1 MKTSQKKFLML
12 VFTSFLFSVVNA
24 CVPQAQAINFTLL
37 IEDLNLPVAITH
49 AGDDRLFITEQAGQI
64 EIFQDGQLLAEPF
77 LDISHLVK
85 SGGEQGLLS
94 IAFHPKYSENGF
106 FYVNYTD
113 NEGDTVIA
121 RYQVT
126 SDPNKADVESEKV
139 LLQIEQP
146 FSNHN
151 GGQIAFGPDGYLYI
165 GTGDGGSGGDP
176 RDLGQNLSSLLGK
189 MLRIDVDREEPYGI
203 PEDNPFASS
212 SDTKPEIWAYGLRN
226 PWRFSFDRETGDLF
240 IADVGQ
246 NRFEEVNFQAS
257 TSKGGENYGWRFMEA
272 DQCFNPIFNC
282 NNGALV
288 LPILSYSHFEG
299 RSITGGYMY
308 RGQDVIGLQ
317 GSYIYADFS
326 SGRVWAAS
334 RESDDWIAR
343 LLEDTDFVI
352 STFGE
357 DIAGEIYL
365 ASYSAGKIY
374 KLTQ

>member
-1 MKTSQKKFLML
+1 MKTSQKKVFILG
-12 VFTSFLFSVVNA
+12 FTSFLFSVFNA

-37 IEDLNLPVAITH
+37 VDGLDLPVAITH
-49 AGDDRLFITEQAGQI
+49 AGDNRLFITEQAGQI

-77 LDISHLVK
+77 LDISHLIK

-94 IAFHPKYSENGF
+94 VAFHPKYSENGF
-106 FYVNYTD
+106 FYVNYTN

-121 RYQVT
+121 RYKVAE
-126 SDPNKADVESEKV
+126 DPNKGDPESEKI

-146 FSNHN
+146 FRNHN
-151 GGQIAFGPDGYLYI
+151 GGQIVFGPDGYLYI

-176 RDLGQNLSSLLGK
+176 RDLGQNLDSLLGK
-189 MLRIDVDREEPYGI
+189 MLRIDVDRGEPYAI
-203 PEDNPFASS
+203 PNNPFVSNDNA
-212 SDTKPEIWAYGLRN
+212 KPEIWAYGLRN

-246 NRFEEVNFQAS
+246 NWFEEVNFQAS

-282 NNGALV
+282 NNGQLV
-288 LPILSYSHFEG
+288 LPIISYSHFEG
-299 RSITGGYMY
+299 QSITGGYMY
-308 RGQDVIGLQ
+308 RGQDIIGLQ
-317 GSYIYADFS
+317 GSYVYADFS
-326 SGRVWAAS
+326 SGRVWTAS
-334 RESDDWIAR
+334 REGDNWKTR

-352 STFGE
+352 SSFGE
-357 DIAGEIYL
+357 DIVGEIYL
-365 ASYSAGKIY
+365 ANYSTGKLY